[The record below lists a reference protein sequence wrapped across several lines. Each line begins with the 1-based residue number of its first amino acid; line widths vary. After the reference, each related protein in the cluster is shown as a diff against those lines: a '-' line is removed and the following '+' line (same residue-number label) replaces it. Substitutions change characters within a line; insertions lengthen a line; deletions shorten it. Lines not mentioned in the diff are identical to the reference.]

1 MRKQRLVR
9 NYASAWFRQWD
20 GMLVV
25 ASEQGRSDAV
35 ILAIDGDSVTL
46 LSRSRGTTT
55 RDLDASADD
64 AGIQQLARLII
75 ARGDLG
81 RLLLLRLPP
90 AQVLHKQ
97 LTFPTAARHDLEQ
110 IIGFAIDR
118 ETPFT
123 RDDIYW
129 SYVTRRTDSTR
140 GQVEVDLF
148 LVPRNSID
156 PWLAAARNARLVP
169 YGIEVD
175 TAANATTVIPFGAR
189 KDDERLRSQRS
200 LVLLTAT
207 ACILAAVAV
216 ALPFIGQQWAL
227 SSADKIITSL
237 TEPAREASAL
247 RRAADQLGEVI
258 AALKVE
264 QDRNGSA
271 LAALAAATNALPD
284 ESYVTA
290 LNLKAGRLTMT
301 GLSPSAAHLIE
312 ALAQTPGFREPA
324 FDAPVVESEHT
335 GLEAFTI
342 TVNVTAEVGS

>member
-1 MRKQRLVR
+1 MLAI
-9 NYASAWFRQWD
+9 ASAR
-20 GMLVV
+20 GH
-25 ASEQGRSDAV
+25 SDAV
-35 ILAIDGDSVTL
+35 LLAIDGDTVTL

-55 RDLDASADD
+55 RDLDARADD
-64 AGIQQLARLII
+64 AGIQQLARLITT
-75 ARGDLG
+75 RGDLR
-81 RLLLLRLPP
+81 RLLLFRVPP
-90 AQVLHKQ
+90 AHVLHKQ

-129 SYVTRRTDSTR
+129 GYVTRRTETTR

-148 LVPRNSID
+148 LVPRHSID
-156 PWLAAARNARLVP
+156 PLLGAARTAGLVP

-175 TAANATTVIPFGAR
+175 VAANATTVIPFGAR
-189 KDDERLRSQRS
+189 KSGQRVRSQPS

-227 SSADKIITSL
+227 ASADKIITSL

-247 RRAADQLGEVI
+247 RRAADQLGDVV
-258 AALKVE
+258 ASLKAE

-271 LAALAAATNALPD
+271 LSVLAAATNALPD
-284 ESYVTA
+284 ESYLTA
-290 LNLKAGRLTMT
+290 LSLKAGRLTMS

-312 ALAQTPGFREPA
+312 LLAQTPGFREPA
-324 FDAPVVESEHT
+324 FDAPVVESEST

-342 TVNVTAEVGS
+342 TINVTAEAGS